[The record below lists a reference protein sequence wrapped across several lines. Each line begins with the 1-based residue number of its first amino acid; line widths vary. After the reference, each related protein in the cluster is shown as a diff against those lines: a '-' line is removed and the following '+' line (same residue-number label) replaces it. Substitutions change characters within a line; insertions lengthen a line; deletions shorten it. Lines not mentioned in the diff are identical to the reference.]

1 MTVSSAKSLDRKLA
15 AIAADPSGC
24 REFILADAKDA
35 DMAFGMGA
43 PGLSPE
49 RHDSELQFR
58 SLAEYRDQMRQ
69 IVQGGLVDIMLMS
82 ASTNEEL
89 TIRERLFDGTE
100 VTPAV
105 RANDT
110 TDIHVVRGGKIHE
123 AASKPFQSASIDHIQ
138 CGHLDCEVPERSD
151 GADLGLYSVTF
162 ANNRDDDLRTIEA
175 YRVFRDEAERKGF
188 RHFLEVFD
196 PNLANCVAPELLPGF
211 INDLIARTLAGVT
224 RSARPLFLKMVYHGP
239 RATEELVNYDPG
251 LVIGILGGS
260 AGTPLDAFQLIH
272 EAQKYGARVALFGRK
287 INNAENQLAFVRFL
301 RLIVDGELEP
311 SEAVRAYH
319 AVLEK
324 LQIKP
329 RRSLEDDL
337 VLETGVMSYGG
348 NEQKTISLPSSTSE
362 SKKNSVAIADPTT
375 VDESPDFSAMT
386 PEDRL
391 AYHRSRLAN
400 LLGP

>member
-1 MTVSSAKSLDRKLA
+1 MTASSTKSLDRKLA
-15 AIAADPSGC
+15 ALAADPSGC

-43 PGLSPE
+43 PGRSPE

-69 IVQGGLVDIMLMS
+69 IVEGGLVDIMLMS

-89 TIRERLFDGTE
+89 TIRERLFDGSE

-123 AASKPFQSASIDHIQ
+123 TASKPFRSASIDHIQ
-138 CGHLDCEVPERSD
+138 CGHLDCEVPERGN

-162 ANNRDDDLRTIEA
+162 ANNRDDDLQTIEA

-196 PNLANCVAPELLPGF
+196 PNLSNCVAPELLPGF

-224 RSARPLFLKMVYHGP
+224 SSARPLFLKMVYHGP
-239 RATEELVNYDPG
+239 QATEELVNYDPG

-260 AGTPLDAFQLIH
+260 AGTTLDAFQLIH

-324 LQIKP
+324 LEIRP

-348 NEQKTISLPSSTSE
+348 NEQKTISLPPSTSDSQTVSPE
-362 SKKNSVAIADPTT
+362 TASSAT
-375 VDESPDFSAMT
+375 VDASPDFASMT
-386 PEDRL
+386 SEDRL
-391 AYHRSRLAN
+391 AYHRSRLDN

>member
-1 MTVSSAKSLDRKLA
+1 MTASFTKSLDRKLA
-15 AIAADPSGC
+15 ALAADPSGC

-43 PGLSPE
+43 PGRSPE

-69 IVQGGLVDIMLMS
+69 IVEGGLVDIMLMS

-89 TIRERLFDGTE
+89 TIRERLFDGSE

-123 AASKPFQSASIDHIQ
+123 TASKPFRSASIDHIQ
-138 CGHLDCEVPERSD
+138 CGHLDCEVPERGN

-162 ANNRDDDLRTIEA
+162 ANNRDDDLQTIEA

-196 PNLANCVAPELLPGF
+196 PNLSNCVAPELLPGF

-224 RSARPLFLKMVYHGP
+224 SSARPLFLKMVYHGP
-239 RATEELVNYDPG
+239 QATEELVNYDPG

-260 AGTPLDAFQLIH
+260 AGTTLDAFQLIH

-324 LQIKP
+324 LEIRP

-348 NEQKTISLPSSTSE
+348 NEQKTISLPPSTS
-362 SKKNSVAIADPTT
+362 DPQTVSPETAGSAT
-375 VDESPDFSAMT
+375 VDASPDFASMT
-386 PEDRL
+386 SEDRL